1 VVDATAAAHVSR
13 QPTGMVA
20 ELVRVTHT
28 GQVVHEAR
36 VDRDKSILEW
46 R

>member
-1 VVDATAAAHVSR
+1 
-13 QPTGMVA
+13 
-20 ELVRVTHT
+20 VRITQT

-36 VDRDKSILEW
+36 GDRDKSILEW